1 MSDESSPL
9 RYAVLWHSGITAP
22 HFDVLVEP
30 SPGGDLAAW
39 RSPAWP
45 VERATAVERIKDHR
59 RLYLDYEGE
68 VGGRRG
74 RVERVAGGTCRVDVG
89 PEGVWTVMLLS
100 GGVGTITLRPSGN
113 AGGTAWVLSP
123 DGFA

>member
-1 MSDESSPL
+1 MTAAAPVAAT
-9 RYAVLWHSGITAP
+9 RYAVLHHTGVPAP

-30 SPGGDLAAW
+30 RPGGDLAAW

-45 VERATAVERIKDHR
+45 VDRPAAVERIKDHR

-74 RVERVAGGTCRVDVG
+74 RVDRAAGGSCSVVVG
-89 PEGVWTVMLLS
+89 PDGVWTVRLIT
-100 GGVGTITLRPSGN
+100 GGVGTLT
-113 AGGTAWVLSP
+113 LSP
-123 DGFA
+123 GDGGGWTLTAS